1 MKIPY
6 FRFSIAGNEREYL
19 NDVLESGWL
28 TSSSKSLA
36 LEDSFVSYS
45 GAKYALSVNSCTSGL
60 HLALE
65 SLGISKGSKVL
76 VPSWTFTASAEVIE
90 YLGAEPVFCDVNY
103 GTSSLDSEI
112 LCQAIEKNPQLNALV
127 LVHFGG
133 QLATISTREN
143 NGILDICKAHNI
155 KVVHDAAHAFPAS
168 FNNEKVGSFRDI
180 TCFSFYANKTITS
193 GEGGMVLT
201 NDESLYKRMKLMRLH
216 GIDRDV
222 WERFTSKNNQNDY
235 DIVEAGFKYNLSDIN
250 AAVALA
256 QFEKA
261 EELKKKRQKIAKIYT
276 SEFNSI
282 DCLDLPKLT
291 VNFNEHSWHLFNP
304 VLNENSPLER
314 DKLISLLNEKGIGT
328 SIHYKPLHRMSFYK
342 NKYNL
347 KNENFPNSERLW
359 KGCFSLPI
367 FPDLQELELE
377 YIIDTL
383 KEILR

>member
-6 FRFSIAGNEREYL
+6 FRFSTAGKELEYL
-19 NDVLESGWL
+19 NEVLESGWL
-28 TSSSKSLA
+28 TSSSKSAA
-36 LEDSFVSYS
+36 LEDAFITYC
-45 GAKYALSVNSCTSGL
+45 GANYALSVNSCTSGL

-65 SLGISKGSKVL
+65 SLGVKKGSKVL

-103 GTSSLDSEI
+103 GTCSLDPEI
-112 LCQAIEKNPQLNALV
+112 LNHAIEKDSELNALV

-133 QLATISTREN
+133 QPTTICTQEE
-143 NGILDICKAHNI
+143 NGILDICKKNNI
-155 KVVHDAAHAFPAS
+155 KVVHDAAHSFPAS
-168 FNNEKVGSFRDI
+168 FNNQKIGSFGDI

-193 GEGGMVLT
+193 GEGGMVVT
-201 NDESLYKRMKLMRLH
+201 SDEGLYKRMKLMRLH

-222 WERFTSKNNQNDY
+222 WERFTSKSNQSDY

-256 QFEKA
+256 QFEQA
-261 EELKKKRQKIAKIYT
+261 EELRTKRQKIAETYMK
-276 SEFNSI
+276 ELDSI
-282 DCLDLPKLT
+282 DCLDLP
-291 VNFNEHSWHLFNP
+291 VINVDPEEHSWHLFNP
-304 VLNENSPLER
+304 VLNSKSSIER
-314 DKLISLLNEKGIGT
+314 DELLSLLSEKGIGT

-342 NKYNL
+342 NKYSL
-347 KNENFPNSERLW
+347 KTEEFPNSEKLW

-367 FPDLQELELE
+367 FPDLKENELEH
-377 YIIDTL
+377 IINSL

>member
-6 FRFSIAGNEREYL
+6 FRFSTAGKELEYL
-19 NDVLESGWL
+19 REVLESGWL
-28 TSSSKSLA
+28 TSSSKSAA
-36 LEDSFVSYS
+36 LEDAFVSYC
-45 GAKYALSVNSCTSGL
+45 GANYALSVNSCTSGL

-65 SLGISKGSKVL
+65 SLGIRKGSKVL

-103 GTSSLDSEI
+103 GTCSLDSEI
-112 LCQAIEKNPQLNALV
+112 LSQEIEKNLQLNALV

-133 QLATISTREN
+133 QLASISTKEN
-143 NGILDICKAHNI
+143 NGILDICKTHNI

-168 FNNEKVGSFRDI
+168 FNNKKVGSFGDI

-201 NDESLYKRMKLMRLH
+201 NDEALNRRMKLMRLH

-261 EELKKKRQKIAKIYT
+261 EELRTKRQEIAEIYL
-276 SEFNSI
+276 SELNSI
-282 DCLDLPKLT
+282 GCLDLPEIN
-291 VNFNEHSWHLFNP
+291 VEPEEHSWHLFNP
-304 VLNENSPLER
+304 VLNSKSSISR
-314 DKLISLLNEKGIGT
+314 DELLSLLNERGIGT

-347 KNENFPNSERLW
+347 KNEDFPNSEKLW

-367 FPDLQELELE
+367 FPDLQENELE
-377 YIIDTL
+377 HIINSL